1 MPPRLLQIR
10 LVAML
15 LVLAAPAAVAE
26 PMHLDDPK
34 PRWVAVR
41 FEVSRAD
48 RPGTTDTVYSP
59 AYPAWF
65 AMAPDRDTVRVS
77 VSGQAVEQLLQNQDP
92 LAGSFSDFVWEFDTR
107 TGHVLSA
114 RFSGTL
120 RLTLKL
126 GPARWGVESDVHAQL
141 STHTVGGFE
150 PPHQVL
156 GLEVNPFCEDSA
168 ANCTPMSARPYAPE
182 SGYVHAI
189 GPVVASAGLTKVRS
203 YCPLGEAVF
212 TELGADDETVLATG
226 TPIESLSRS
235 ISSPPPLD

>member
-1 MPPRLLQIR
+1 MSSGLLQIR

-48 RPGTTDTVYSP
+48 QPGATDAVYSP

-77 VSGQAVEQLLQNQDP
+77 VSGQAVEQLLQSQDP

-114 RFSGTL
+114 NFSGTL
-120 RLTLKL
+120 RHTLKL
-126 GPARWGVESDVHAQL
+126 GPARWRVESDVHAQL

-150 PPHQVL
+150 PPHRVL
-156 GLEVNPFCEDSA
+156 GLEINPFCEDTA
-168 ANCTPMSARPYAPE
+168 ANCTPVSAQPYAPE

-189 GPVVASAGLTKVRS
+189 GPVVATAGLTKVRS
-203 YCPLGEAVF
+203 YCPLGEAIF
-212 TELGADDETVLATG
+212 TEIDVHGETMLATG
-226 TPIESLSRS
+226 TPIESLGQSV
-235 ISSPPPLD
+235 SSPPPRD

>member
-15 LVLAAPAAVAE
+15 LVLAAPAALAE

-34 PRWVAVR
+34 PRWVAVQ

-48 RPGTTDTVYSP
+48 RPGDTDAVYSP

-65 AMAPDRDTVRVS
+65 AMAPDRDSVLIS
-77 VSGQAVEQLLQNQDP
+77 VSGQAVEQLLQRQDP
-92 LAGSFSDFVWEFDTR
+92 LAGSFSDFVWEFDAR

-114 RFSGTL
+114 KFSGTL
-120 RLTLKL
+120 RHTLKL
-126 GPARWGVESDVHAQL
+126 GPARWRVESDVHAQL
-141 STHTVGGFE
+141 STRTVGGFE
-150 PPHQVL
+150 PPHRVL
-156 GLEVNPFCEDSA
+156 GLEINPFCEDTA
-168 ANCTPMSARPYAPE
+168 ANCTPMAARPYAPE

-189 GPVVASAGLTKVRS
+189 GPIVASAGLTTVQS

-212 TELGADDETVLATG
+212 TELDAKHETVLATG
-226 TPIESLSRS
+226 TPIESLGRS
-235 ISSPPPLD
+235 VSSPPPLD